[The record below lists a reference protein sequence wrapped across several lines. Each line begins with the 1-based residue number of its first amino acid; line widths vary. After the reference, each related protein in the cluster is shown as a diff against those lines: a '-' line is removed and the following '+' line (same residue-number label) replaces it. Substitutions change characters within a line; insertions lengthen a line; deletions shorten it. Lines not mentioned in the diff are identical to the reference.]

1 MTDITAVKESE
12 AGLIGATLR
21 DGSVYNRVRDIV
33 KPEHFQ
39 CHAFGFAW
47 EAIQRLYERGLSI
60 DTITVGDELERSQKM
75 SDFVDGQWSGRAL
88 LSRLRSD
95 GLPSNAESY
104 AENVQDYAT
113 KRYLEE
119 IAVKMA
125 YYAKNGRRSSDII
138 LDVEKLFA
146 EIVLY
151 SGKSAQHTVPFKTA
165 VSEAYDKTDRAA
177 KGEIIGVP
185 TGFIDLDKQLGAL
198 YGGNLY
204 ILGARPGQG
213 KTAWM
218 LSVAK
223 YAAEHGRKIG
233 IFSIEMMRDQI
244 AQRIISMISGIPLD
258 RIIKGQLEEREWA
271 IYTNAIEHAAALP
284 ITINDLG
291 AINITQIRQEA
302 RKMFANGGIDL
313 LIVDY
318 IQIATPSEKQDRRD
332 LDIGDISGGLKAL
345 AKELN
350 IPVLA
355 ASQLSRDLEKRQDKR
370 PILADLR
377 ESGSLEQ
384 DADVVMFIYRPDQ
397 YEKTDKQNTAEIIT
411 AKHRNGATGSIEL
424 IYRTVL
430 TKFENA
436 TARTFNPNGDYTN
449 K

>member
-21 DGSVYNRVRDIV
+21 DGAVYNRVRDIV

-39 CHAFGFAW
+39 CHAFGYAW

-75 SDFVDGQWSGRAL
+75 SVFVDGQWSGRAL

-138 LDVEKLFA
+138 LDVEKLFS
-146 EIVLY
+146 EIILY
-151 SGKSAQHTVPFKTA
+151 SGKSAQHTVPFSKA

-185 TGFIDLDKQLGAL
+185 TGFIDLDKQLGSL

-204 ILGARPGQG
+204 LIAARPGQG

-258 RIIKGQLEEREWA
+258 RIIKGQLEEKEWS
-271 IYTNAIEHAAALP
+271 IYTNAIDIAATLP

-302 RKMFANGGIDL
+302 RKMFSNGGVDL

-332 LDIGDISGGLKAL
+332 LDIGDISSGLKAL

-350 IPVLA
+350 VPVLA
-355 ASQLSRDLEKRQDKR
+355 ASQLSRDLEKRSDKR
-370 PILADLR
+370 PVLADLR

-411 AKHRNGATGSIEL
+411 AKHRNGATGSVEL
-424 IYRTVL
+424 IYRSVL

-436 TARTFNPNGDYTN
+436 TSRTFNPNGDYTN